1 MVDLLDCVDTKP
13 KKKHVNIPFTDKEY
27 ETLKSIALKYNT
39 TPRGLCCKALAEW
52 LLRNESGRENV

>member
-1 MVDLLDCVDTKP
+1 MNIFLDTISTKP
-13 KKKHVNIPFTDKEY
+13 KNKHVNIPFTAKEY